1 MKNEF
6 STTYLTRSLILVF
19 GGMIVYIG
27 IGELVRNVLQLP
39 IFLVSIGTIL
49 VGALLGSL
57 AGAATGA
64 NILQAA
70 TIQGFISNP

>member
-19 GGMIVYIG
+19 GGIIVNIG
-27 IGELVRNVLQLP
+27 IVELVRNVLQLP

>member
-19 GGMIVYIG
+19 GGIIVNIG
-27 IGELVRNVLQLP
+27 IVELVRNVLQLP
-39 IFLVSIGTIL
+39 IYLVSTGTIL
-49 VGALLGSL
+49 VGALLGLL